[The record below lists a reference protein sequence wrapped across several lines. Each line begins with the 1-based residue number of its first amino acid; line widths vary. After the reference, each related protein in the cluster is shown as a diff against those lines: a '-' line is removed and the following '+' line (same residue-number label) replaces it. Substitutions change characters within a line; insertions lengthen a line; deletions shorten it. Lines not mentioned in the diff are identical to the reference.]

1 MVSGASLHDLYRTV
15 ISLQSQRT
23 YFFGIGSCEKC
34 LHPLA
39 LPPAHKNRLRAA
51 FPFAHSGRKGL
62 NTILVKFV
70 HARKNYPPSLLLAY
84 HLLQD
89 GEENRKVITM
99 PLGRARAAQ
108 PVLKTHIK
116 ELYMRRGVVP
126 PAVPTQPIA
135 NKTQARNATCV

>member
-1 MVSGASLHDLYRTV
+1 MVSGASLNDLYRTV
-15 ISLQSQRT
+15 ISLQSHRT

-70 HARKNYPPSLLLAY
+70 HARKNYPPSLLGISFASGWRGKSKS
-84 HLLQD
+84 D
-89 GEENRKVITM
+89 NNAIRS
-99 PLGRARAAQ
+99 RARRAKKAHQ
-108 PVLKTHIK
+108 
-116 ELYMRRGVVP
+116 GVVYASGRRSARRSN
-126 PAVPTQPIA
+126 PADSEQDPGA
-135 NKTQARNATCV
+135 